1 MNVTIQLKEVLG
13 ICAVLCVKEYFK
25 YKPDGFEDKD
35 VYVCESRYST
45 KGRSFKKIKVCFLHF
60 HLFFFVSHAH

>member
-1 MNVTIQLKEVLG
+1 MTVTIQLNEILG
-13 ICAVLCVKEYFK
+13 LCAVLFVKDYFK

-45 KGRSFKKIKVCFLHF
+45 KSRSFKKIKVENFSLDSVF
-60 HLFFFVSHAH
+60 QFFYIA